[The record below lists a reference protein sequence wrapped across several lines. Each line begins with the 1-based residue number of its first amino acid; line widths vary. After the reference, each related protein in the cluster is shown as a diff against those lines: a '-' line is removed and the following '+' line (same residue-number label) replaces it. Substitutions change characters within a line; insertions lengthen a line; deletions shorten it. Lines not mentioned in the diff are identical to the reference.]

1 MVSNITQKDAAR
13 DGLTIAYKNKNTHL
27 NPVLISLQN
36 LSEADVSLIKRLHM
50 TRMEIECDMEDAPSE
65 YILKGLYSLW
75 WNVQHLLQDAW
86 KFERNDNFIRFW
98 DVPRCTC
105 PKMDNEENYPLGYYV
120 TNMSCEVHGV
130 SV

>member
-1 MVSNITQKDAAR
+1 MVSNITQKDAVR
-13 DGLTIAYKNKNTHL
+13 PSLTVTYKNKSTHL

-50 TRMEIECDMEDAPSE
+50 TRMEIECDMENAPSE

-75 WNVQHLLQDAW
+75 LNVQHLLQDAW

-105 PKMDNEENYPLGYYV
+105 PRLDNCDAYPSGYYV
-120 TNMSCEVHGV
+120 TNTGCPVHGD
-130 SV
+130 